1 MTTES
6 PGRNLRLYLVAAL
19 ALAYLVVWWSFGM
32 QPKPAVAKAEVAPP
46 QPVAR
51 EPVTRAPVARAP
63 VTRAPVA
70 APVRRVQTVT
80 TTTAARTIRP
90 APAPV
95 RVQPRR
101 VVRTRVRTRSS

>member
-32 QPKPAVAKAEVAPP
+32 QPKHAVVAAEVAPP

-51 EPVTRAPVARAP
+51 APVARAP
-63 VTRAPVA
+63 VARGPAA
-70 APVRRVQTVT
+70 APVRRTPVVT
-80 TTTAARTIRP
+80 TTTTTATRVVRP
-90 APAPV
+90 APVP
-95 RVQPRR
+95 VQPRR

>member
-32 QPKPAVAKAEVAPP
+32 QPKPAVATAEVAPP
-46 QPVAR
+46 R
-51 EPVTRAPVARAP
+51 LEARAP
-63 VTRAPVA
+63 AA
-70 APVRRVQTVT
+70 APVRRTQTVS
-80 TTTAARTIRP
+80 TTTATRTVRP
-90 APAPV
+90 APVPV
-95 RVQPRR
+95 RVPPRR

>member
-1 MTTES
+1 
-6 PGRNLRLYLVAAL
+6 VAAL

-32 QPKPAVAKAEVAPP
+32 QPKPAVATAQVAPP

-51 EPVTRAPVARAP
+51 A
-63 VTRAPVA
+63 VA
-70 APVRRVQTVT
+70 APVRPIRAVT
-80 TTTAARTIRP
+80 TTTAPRVVRP
-90 APAPV
+90 ASAPV

>member
-32 QPKPAVAKAEVAPP
+32 QPKHAVVAAEVAPP

-51 EPVTRAPVARAP
+51 APVARGPA
-63 VTRAPVA
+63 A
-70 APVRRVQTVT
+70 APVRRTPVVT
-80 TTTAARTIRP
+80 TTTTTATRVVRP
-90 APAPV
+90 APVP
-95 RVQPRR
+95 VQPRR

>member
-32 QPKPAVAKAEVAPP
+32 QPKHAVVAAEVAPP
-46 QPVAR
+46 L
-51 EPVTRAPVARAP
+51 PVARAP
-63 VTRAPVA
+63 LARVSAVRGPAA
-70 APVRRVQTVT
+70 APVRRTPAIT
-80 TTTAARTIRP
+80 TTTAPRVVRP
-90 APAPV
+90 APVP
-95 RVQPRR
+95 VQPRR